1 MKIIVDLDG
10 TLFDNTAR
18 AHLIPE
24 LHEQDSTAAWKPF
37 NEACLIYDKPIPH
50 VIAQVK
56 ALYWSILGPS
66 KQLIF
71 LTSRGAD
78 AEPQTK
84 EQLVIHFPKHVFQ
97 RQRLIM
103 RQMDCNHLP
112 VEFKDR
118 MLERIVK
125 PEDDGI
131 AILFDDHPGIIEMVK
146 LNYPRIIAVQVDSYC
161 SSLQK

>member
-10 TLFDNTAR
+10 TLFDNRAR
-18 AHLIPE
+18 AHLIPPTD
-24 LHEQDSTAAWKPF
+24 QQWSTAAWKPF
-37 NEACLIYDKPIPH
+37 NEACLIYDKPILH

-56 ALYWSILGPS
+56 ALYWGIPGPS

-71 LTSRGAD
+71 LTSRGVD

-84 EQLVIHFPKHVFQ
+84 EQLAIHFPKHVFQ

-103 RQMDCNHLP
+103 RPMDFNHLP

-161 SSLQK
+161 SSLQN